1 MTPKERRI
9 INHIKLLLWK
19 SQLEDD
25 LRHSAAMLVLSAAAL
40 AAVLGLYAAI
50 F

>member
-1 MTPKERRI
+1 MTTEERRLKT
-9 INHIKLLLWK
+9 HIKLLLWK

-25 LRHSAAMLVLSAAAL
+25 LRRSAAMLVLSAAAL
-40 AAVLGLYAAI
+40 AVVLAMYAAM